1 MTSLPAPNETDAACS
16 HVLYVLVRTDITL
29 AQQLVQAAHAAAE
42 AARRF
47 YRHEH
52 GTASLV
58 VLAVSDGAALHRA
71 HEQLLARGV
80 EHEMFFEPDGAM
92 GHSAIGTEP
101 LCALRRR
108 ALRRYP
114 LWGGAG
120 RARREALP
128 VVASAAPAAS
138 VL

>member
-1 MTSLPAPNETDAACS
+1 MTPISAPNETDAACS
-16 HVLYVLVRTDITL
+16 HVLYVLVRTDIAL

-58 VLAVSDGAALHRA
+58 VLAVPDGAALHRA
-71 HEQLLARGV
+71 HERLLAHGI
-80 EHEMFFEPDGAM
+80 EHEMFFEPDDAM

-101 LCALRRR
+101 LCARRRR

-120 RARREALP
+120 RATREALP
-128 VVASAAPAAS
+128 GAPPAAS